1 MERMAM
7 MAVIDSV
14 NDFKFLQRRIC
25 NCKSS
30 LVIIIYDILS
40 LVSELFVDVA
50 PASTA
55 AAEQLE

>member
-1 MERMAM
+1 MT
-7 MAVIDSV
+7 AVIDSV
-14 NDFKFLQRRIC
+14 NDFKFRQRRIC

-30 LVIIIYDILS
+30 LVIIIIYDILS